1 MLKTKLYNLK
11 IENSIIK
18 SDMKCLNSKI
28 WPSYIWNVKKKK
40 KDVNAY
46 RVDVFDTDILVSVTG
61 VQFIPCSFCDI
72 TLLNLKLAAF
82 HLWLCVILR
91 SVCLSLKPQW
101 TLQLE
106 FSSSFQYICK
116 SSRVVWFC
124 FSVCYRLYNNK

>member
-82 HLWLCVILR
+82 YLWLCVILR
-91 SVCLSLKPQW
+91 SVCLSLKPQ
-101 TLQLE
+101 
-106 FSSSFQYICK
+106 
-116 SSRVVWFC
+116 
-124 FSVCYRLYNNK
+124 